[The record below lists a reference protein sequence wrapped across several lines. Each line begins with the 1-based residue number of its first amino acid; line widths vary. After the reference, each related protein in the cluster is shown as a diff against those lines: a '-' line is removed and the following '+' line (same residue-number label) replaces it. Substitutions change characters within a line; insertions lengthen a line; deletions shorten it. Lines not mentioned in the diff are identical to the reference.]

1 LRLARRTYKIYQGAD
16 ALMGGLND
24 QTAPSLPPAGL
35 KVAAAAAAAETGM
48 ARILL
53 GDFQKD
59 V

>member
-1 LRLARRTYKIYQGAD
+1 MYQGAD
-16 ALMGGLND
+16 AVMGGLSD

-53 GDFQKD
+53 GDFR
-59 V
+59 